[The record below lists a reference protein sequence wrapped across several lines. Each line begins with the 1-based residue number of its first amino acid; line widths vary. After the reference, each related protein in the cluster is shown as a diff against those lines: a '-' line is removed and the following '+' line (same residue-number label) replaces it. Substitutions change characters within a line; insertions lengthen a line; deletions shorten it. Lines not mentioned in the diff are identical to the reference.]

1 MNVSVKYRR
10 SELEQRNI
18 MYPVATFLM
27 FSFSIIF
34 KSKLEKTM
42 EQKLKKMKKLDLSL
56 AKFIDICLLI
66 NIVNFVLLILV
77 KLGYFGTCPGG
88 WGKVGWGWCVVWW

>member
-1 MNVSVKYRR
+1 
-10 SELEQRNI
+10 

-42 EQKLKKMKKLDLSL
+42 EQKLKKNEKTGLE
-56 AKFIDICLLI
+56 
-66 NIVNFVLLILV
+66 
-77 KLGYFGTCPGG
+77 LGKIHRYMFAY
-88 WGKVGWGWCVVWW
+88 

>member
-42 EQKLKKMKKLDLSL
+42 EQKLKKNEKTGLE
-56 AKFIDICLLI
+56 
-66 NIVNFVLLILV
+66 
-77 KLGYFGTCPGG
+77 LGIIHRYMFAY
-88 WGKVGWGWCVVWW
+88 